1 MLSLKNKE
9 GGVHV
14 CDIVKGRAKPQP
26 LYYYYDIDDALL
38 MQVDDIEALLKSSLP
53 GIKDKL
59 RINQEVVNEAIALLK
74 SDKEP
79 ADDAKGPVRRAYY
92 FLKKKSRAL
101 LREELDLRDVP
112 EKAVIN
118 IPTKLEEWPGTE
130 FIAGS
135 SGSGKGFYATSKILR
150 HWKEASPLNRRH
162 IFWLSPEL
170 HEDKTLRRISDFK
183 KYEAW
188 FTGIDISINAFETSG
203 LSADQYFNEKV
214 KSILQHQ
221 KNSIIVFDDFQDSA
235 IPNVLRKYID
245 RLLRTGRH
253 AGTSTWSMQH
263 SLRNSAF
270 SRQAVQSCKHVTL
283 FCRSQRGKCIQF
295 LKDSVGLSLGQ
306 SRDLVALMSQC
317 GRSATLRMHSPMMLI
332 CDDYV
337 KLL

>member
-1 MLSLKNKE
+1 MLSLTKMDNAI
-9 GGVHV
+9 HV
-14 CDIVKGRAKPQP
+14 CDIVKGRSKAMP
-26 LYYYYDIDDALL
+26 LYYYYEVDDSLL
-38 MQVDDIEALLKSSLP
+38 MQVDDIEQLLKSSLP
-53 GIKDKL
+53 DIKDKL
-59 RINQEVVNEAIALLK
+59 RINQEIVNQAISLLK

-92 FLKKKSRAL
+92 FLKKKSREL

-118 IPTKLEEWPGTE
+118 IPNKLDEWPGTE

-135 SGSGKGFYATSKILR
+135 SGSGKGYYSTEKILR
-150 HWKEASPLNRRH
+150 HWKASSPLNRRH

-170 HEDKTLRRISDFK
+170 HEDKTLRRISDLK
-183 KYEAW
+183 KYEPW
-188 FTGIDISINAFETSG
+188 FTGIDISINAFEDSG
-203 LSADQYFNEKV
+203 LSAIQFFNERV
-214 KSILQHQ
+214 KSVLQHQ
-221 KNSIIVFDDFQDSA
+221 KNSIIVADDFQDSG

-253 AGTSTWSMQH
+253 NGTSTWSLQH

-283 FCRSQRGKCIQF
+283 FCRSQRGKCISF

-306 SRDLVALMSQC
+306 SRDLVTLMAQC